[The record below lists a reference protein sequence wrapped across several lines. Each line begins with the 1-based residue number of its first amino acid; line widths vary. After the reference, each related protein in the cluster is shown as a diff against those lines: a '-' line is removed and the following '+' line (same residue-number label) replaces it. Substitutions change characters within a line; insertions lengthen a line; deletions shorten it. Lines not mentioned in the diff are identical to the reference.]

1 MHTYKFEEQGVSLQ
15 QAERAVIL
23 IHGRGA
29 PPWDILGLAE
39 YFDDGKTWFVA
50 PEAYNYTW
58 YPYSFLVPRDQ
69 NQPWLNS
76 ALENID
82 KLISAAEEV
91 LPPEKIIVMGFSQGA
106 CLAAEVTSQ
115 KARKLGGIAVFTGG
129 LIGEKADVSFYKGN
143 FEGTRVYISNGD
155 KDPHIPLERTRE
167 TARIMKSL
175 GAEVQ
180 MDMFP
185 GRPHTINM
193 EEIEKVK
200 DWILNQKPL

>member
-1 MHTYKFEEQGVSLQ
+1 MHPYKFEHQGISLE
-15 QAERAVIL
+15 QAERAIIL

-39 YFDDGKTWFVA
+39 YFDDGKTWFTA

-76 ALENID
+76 AIENIAR
-82 KLISAAEEV
+82 LIASAEEA
-91 LPPEKIIVMGFSQGA
+91 LSPEKVFVMGFSQGA
-106 CLAAEVTSQ
+106 CLTAEVTSQ
-115 KARKLGGIAVFTGG
+115 NARKLGGIAVFTGG
-129 LIGEKADVSFYKGN
+129 LIGNSVESSFYKGN

-155 KDPHIPLERTRE
+155 NDPHIPLYRTE
-167 TARIMKSL
+167 QTAQAMKSL

-180 MDMFP
+180 LDVFP
-185 GRPHTINM
+185 QRPHTINM
-193 EEIEKVK
+193 DEIDKVK
-200 DWILNQKPL
+200 HWILNRKPL